1 MATTEGKVEGV
12 GDSAHVWKLGGYK
25 FSVRQ
30 PQETE
35 VNKKRKMCCGVWSQR
50 RTNAQLDS
58 PPEDAPRIFRYVSS
72 RSLWSLPQSQLHILT
87 SLPPVS
93 RMATWG
99 TQPTHVDTKGYP
111 ASCQDAH
118 LVYVEG
124 SGALPCSFA
133 KCETAHVGDPE
144 SLCRA
149 SELLPGL
156 SASCEGGAEGFLA
169 R

>member
-1 MATTEGKVEGV
+1 MSGNLEATSSVSDSPKRQRSTRRGKCAVGCGAKEGPMH
-12 GDSAHVWKLGGYK
+12 SLT
-25 FSVRQ
+25 
-30 PQETE
+30 P
-35 VNKKRKMCCGVWSQR
+35 
-50 RTNAQLDS
+50 